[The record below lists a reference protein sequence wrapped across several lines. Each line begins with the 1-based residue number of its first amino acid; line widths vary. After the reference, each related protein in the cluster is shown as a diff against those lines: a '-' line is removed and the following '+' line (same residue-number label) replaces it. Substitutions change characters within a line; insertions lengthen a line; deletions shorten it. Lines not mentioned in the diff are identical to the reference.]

1 MEMNEYEMSEYDYY
15 IETIVAEF
23 AEIFCYSNSYEYLN
37 GMHQRFTLPNGM
49 RITF

>member
-1 MEMNEYEMSEYDYY
+1 MEMNEYDYFVQDLVEILAEDSYDDNYQTYDY
-15 IETIVAEF
+15 
-23 AEIFCYSNSYEYLN
+23 EYMN

>member
-1 MEMNEYEMSEYDYY
+1 MRMNEYDYY
-15 IETIVAEF
+15 VEELLLTLAEDS
-23 AEIFCYSNSYEYLN
+23 YDDNYQTYDYEYLN

>member
-1 MEMNEYEMSEYDYY
+1 MEMNEYDYYVQELVEILAEASYDDNYQTYDY
-15 IETIVAEF
+15 
-23 AEIFCYSNSYEYLN
+23 EYMN

>member
-1 MEMNEYEMSEYDYY
+1 MNEYDYY
-15 IETIVAEF
+15 VEELIEELAETSLED
-23 AEIFCYSNSYEYLN
+23 AYQTYDYEYMN